1 MLSDRHDFWPALVG
15 AAVATA
21 SEIRATDGGI
31 TQSDDTLT
39 VVFEGDPSF
48 RPGVFGTTFRVPISP
63 DDPLWNKFGPPPDYD
78 APRWAHLSVIVE
90 VEERYYAIEDEKIPG
105 PDEDGIRWLP
115 EI

>member
-1 MLSDRHDFWPALVG
+1 MLSDRDDFWPALVG

-63 DDPLWNKFGPPPDYD
+63 DDPLWNKFGPPPDYGR
-78 APRWAHLSVIVE
+78 ASLGASVGH
-90 VEERYYAIEDEKIPG
+90 RRSRRALLRDRGREDP
-105 PDEDGIRWLP
+105 WS
-115 EI
+115 